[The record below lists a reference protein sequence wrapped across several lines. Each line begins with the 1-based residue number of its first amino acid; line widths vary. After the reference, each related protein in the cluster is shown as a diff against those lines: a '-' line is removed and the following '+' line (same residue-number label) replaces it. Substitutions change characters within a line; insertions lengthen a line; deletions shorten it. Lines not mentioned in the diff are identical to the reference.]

1 MEKKEKRE
9 GIRLYCM
16 SFVCLTDK
24 GGFVV
29 KKLIMLFLT
38 ILLSISL
45 FAANE
50 LINGQL
56 DGELQKF
63 VNRSGNFELYWKVLE
78 NDELYFAIR
87 AKTTGWVAVGFDPSF
102 MMKDADIKIANIVDG
117 VVTIEDHYGNSA
129 TGHRQDDQK
138 EIVEYAGSEQD
149 GWTFVEW
156 IMPLDSG
163 NPGDKPVKIGQK
175 NKVILAFSSSTD
187 SLWRKHSFRE
197 TVEPVM

>member
-1 MEKKEKRE
+1 M
-9 GIRLYCM
+9 
-16 SFVCLTDK
+16 
-24 GGFVV
+24 